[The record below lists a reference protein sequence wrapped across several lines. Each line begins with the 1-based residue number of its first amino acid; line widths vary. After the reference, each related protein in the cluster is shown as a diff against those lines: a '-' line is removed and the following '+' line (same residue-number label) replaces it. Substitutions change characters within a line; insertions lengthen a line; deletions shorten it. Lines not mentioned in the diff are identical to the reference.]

1 MNKLIPMAGAGSRFT
16 EKGYTTPK
24 PLLPVMGLPMVVQAA
39 NALPDADKPVFILR
53 DFHISEYKIGT
64 RILEYYP
71 DAEIIVLEEL
81 TEGQAVT
88 CLKAKEFIDNNEEL
102 VIGASDNGM
111 IYSHEK
117 FEEMKKDADAI
128 VFTFRNNPSVLA
140 NPRAYGWVMAD
151 NENNIREAKVKFNMP
166 EPMQNH
172 AIVGAF
178 WFKEGKDF
186 VEAAESMIAGNRRI
200 NNEFYVDECINDL
213 LAMGKKVKAFE
224 IDHYICWG
232 TPTDYETFN
241 YWEHYFKNLAQHPYG
256 KK

>member
-1 MNKLIPMAGAGSRFT
+1 MIKLIPMAGAGSRFA

-24 PLLPVMGLPMVVQAA
+24 PLLPIMNQPMVVQAT
-39 NALPDADKPVFILR
+39 NALPEAEKPIFILR
-53 DFHISEYKIGT
+53 DFHISEYKIGS
-64 RILEYYP
+64 RLLEYYP
-71 DAEIIVLEEL
+71 NAEIIVLEAL

-88 CLKAKEFIDNNEEL
+88 CLMAKSFINTEEEL

-117 FEEMKKDADAI
+117 FDAMKADADAI
-128 VFTFRNNPSVLA
+128 VFTFRNNPAVLA
-140 NPRAYGWVMAD
+140 NPRAYGWVVVD
-151 NENNIREAKVKFNMP
+151 SENNITEAKVKFNMP

-178 WFKEGKDF
+178 WFKHGADF
-186 VEAAESMIAGNRRI
+186 VSAAEHMIAENRRI
-200 NNEFYVDECINDL
+200 NNEFYVDECVNDL

-232 TPTDYETFN
+232 TPADYETFN
-241 YWEHYFKNLAQHPYG
+241 YWETYFKQLPQHPYG
-256 KK
+256 K